1 MNVKNKIFIYII
13 IMALMNM
20 SQLVKKYG
28 KQPEKQKEGLSKEIL
43 EIKRLLTIVDKKCGE
58 KLTRKN
64 KNKDKKK

>member
-1 MNVKNKIFIYII
+1 
-13 IMALMNM
+13 MALMNM